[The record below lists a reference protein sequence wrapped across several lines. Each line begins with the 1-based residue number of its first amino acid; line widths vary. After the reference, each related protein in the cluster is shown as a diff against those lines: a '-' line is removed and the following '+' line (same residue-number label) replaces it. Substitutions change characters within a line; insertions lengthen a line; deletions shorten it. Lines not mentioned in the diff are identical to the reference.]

1 MYRTRQIR
9 IKKGNRFYSYCE
21 NMCLASARLF
31 NRGTYL
37 IRQYATATK
46 RMEQDM
52 ELTENQKEA
61 YDLIREITLGTKYF
75 PKQKWLSYGQLDFIL
90 KTSGDP
96 AYRGVPAQANQQIL
110 KCILRNFKAFFE
122 AVKAYRDRP
131 ESFTGRPKMPGYK
144 KKGGMA
150 TAILTNQI
158 CTFKEEKYLKFPGTR
173 DLLNVKKH
181 GLEGRLKEI
190 RIKPHGDC
198 FVLDI
203 VMELEDPDVSWEN
216 PLLSMNE
223 KQLLKHLAVM
233 ERNPYRVASIDP
245 GTNNFCAVTNN
256 FGAQPFLIRGGIVKS
271 ENRFYNKQL
280 AKFRADAKKCND
292 TFSTKRIN
300 RLHGR
305 RNRIIKDQMH
315 KISRKIT
322 DWAVENEVKLVVLGH
337 NVFQKQRIHM
347 GHENNQNFVQIPF
360 QVFAGMLK
368 YKLYEKGIAFL
379 ETEEAYTSKADFLAR
394 DPVPRYEKSEKPVK
408 MSGERQKRGL
418 YRHKD
423 GSISNADINGA
434 ANIMR
439 KVFPTVT
446 EWDRGLVDRPYAV
459 RIA

>member
-9 IKKGNRFYSYCE
+9 IKKGHRFYPYCE
-21 NMCLASARLF
+21 NICLASAKLY

-37 IRQYATATK
+37 MRQYATAIDRIEK
-46 RMEQDM
+46 EE

-61 YDLIREITLGTKYF
+61 YDFIRKVTFGTRFF
-75 PKQKWLSYGQLDFIL
+75 PEKKWLSYGQLDFIL
-90 KTSGDP
+90 KNSNDP
-96 AYRGVPAQANQQIL
+96 AYRDLPAQANQQIL
-110 KCILRNFKAFFE
+110 KCILGNFKSFFE
-122 AVKAYRDRP
+122 AVKTYKDRP
-131 ESFTGRPKMPGYK
+131 ASFTGIPKMPGYK
-144 KKGGMA
+144 KKGGMT

-158 CTFKEEKYLKFPGTR
+158 CAFKEEKYLKFPGSKE
-173 DLLNVKKH
+173 LLNVKKH
-181 GLEGRLKEI
+181 NLEGRLKEI
-190 RIKPHGDC
+190 RIKPHADS

-203 VMELEDPDVSWEN
+203 VMQLEEPDVCREN
-216 PLLSMNE
+216 PLMEMNE
-223 KQLLKHLAVM
+223 KKLLKHLSVI

-280 AKFRADAKKCND
+280 AKYRSDAKKCNN
-292 TFSTKRIN
+292 TYFTKRID
-300 RLHGR
+300 RLHDR

-315 KISRKIT
+315 KISRKVT
-322 DWAVENEVKLVVLGH
+322 DWAVENEVQLVVLGH
-337 NVFQKQRIHM
+337 NIFQKQRCNM

-368 YKLYEKGIAFL
+368 YKLNEKGIAFL
-379 ETEEAYTSKADFLAR
+379 ETEEAHTSKADFLAQ
-394 DPVPRYEKSEKPVK
+394 DPIPNYEKGEKPPK
-408 MSGERQKRGL
+408 MSGERIKRGL

-423 GSISNADINGA
+423 GTVSNADINGS

-439 KVFPTVT
+439 KVFPNVL

-459 RIA
+459 KIA

>member
-9 IKKGNRFYSYCE
+9 IKKGHRFYPYCE
-21 NMCLASARLF
+21 NICLASLRLY

-37 IRQYATATK
+37 MRQYATATD
-46 RMEQDM
+46 RMEQGKD
-52 ELTENQKEA
+52 LTENQKEA
-61 YDLIREITLGTKYF
+61 YDFIRTITFGTKYF
-75 PKQKWLSYGQLDFIL
+75 PEKKWLSYGQLDFIL
-90 KTSGDP
+90 KSSNDS
-96 AYRGVPAQANQQIL
+96 AYRGMPAQANQQIL
-110 KCILRNFKAFFE
+110 RCILRNFKSFFE
-122 AVKAYRDRP
+122 AVKTYKDRP
-131 ESFTGRPKMPGYK
+131 ECFTGMPKMPGYK
-144 KKGGMA
+144 KKGRMA

-158 CTFKEEKYLKFPGTR
+158 CIFKEEKYLKFPGTKE
-173 DLLNVKKH
+173 LLNVKKH
-181 GLEGRLKEI
+181 DLEGRLKEI
-190 RIKPHGDC
+190 RIKPHAGC

-203 VMELEDPDVSWEN
+203 VMETEDPEVSMDN

-223 KQLLKHLAVM
+223 KQLIKHLSTI
-233 ERNPYRVASIDP
+233 ERNPYRVISIDP

-280 AKFRADAKKCND
+280 AKLRSSAKICND
-292 TFSTKRIN
+292 TFFTKRID

-322 DWAVENEVKLVVLGH
+322 DWAVENEVQLVVLGH
-337 NVFQKQRIHM
+337 NIFQKQSINM

-368 YKLYEKGIAFL
+368 YKLDEKGIAFL
-379 ETEEAYTSKADFLAR
+379 ETEEAHTSMADFLAQ
-394 DPVPRYEKSEKPVK
+394 DPIPKYKKGKKPPK
-408 MSGERQKRGL
+408 MSGERFKRGL

-423 GSISNADINGA
+423 GTISNADINGA

-439 KVFPTVT
+439 KVFPNVL